1 MARFRKL
8 DGRWLAALIVLGYF
22 SILILAHLL
31 LHRPVYQLWQK
42 IYRVPALPEKFTDL
56 RDVVGGAEAL
66 HAGEDPWKRNI
77 GVDTWGA
84 GANAYDPDPL
94 HRPFN
99 YPRWWLY
106 ADYIGLNQQT
116 LKGFGIGMGLLFFA
130 CAFFVLG
137 RLTVTEGLLAGLFLV
152 STCVMFG
159 VERGNIDLVIFS
171 VLTLALAFR
180 RLIPVH
186 CLLISLAAILK
197 IYPAFGLLTLVG
209 QNWRKTLPWL
219 VASAGLLFVYFILNL
234 QELHRI
240 AAVTPHVWNWSY
252 GSSVAILALH
262 ELYLHA
268 GRAPFDSK
276 ILAIGDLIM
285 IGVMVVSV
293 WKRPRFG
300 SQINWPEWERELCSF
315 RLGTGV
321 YLGTFALGANF
332 DYRILFL
339 AFCLPLLFRL
349 RRESNPAQ
357 PWATT
362 ALILTLLYAN
372 TFLLLGFSEY
382 VLKEVLMWGIVFI
395 LTGLLSSTLLPD
407 SIQFRGITLG
417 KREIPGG
424 QIQSNTDRL
433 DGRGQAGKRRSGFA
447 AR

>member
-22 SILILAHLL
+22 SILILGHLL
-31 LHRPVYQLWQK
+31 SHRPVYQVWQK
-42 IYRVPALPEKFTDL
+42 IYQVPTLTESFRDL
-56 RDVVGGAEAL
+56 RDVAGGAEAL
-66 HAGEDPWKRNI
+66 HAGEDPWKPNA
-77 GVDTWGA
+77 GV
-84 GANAYDPDPL
+84 ANWDPNGYDPL

-106 ADYIGLNQQT
+106 TDHIGLNQQT
-116 LKGFGIGMGLLFFA
+116 LNGFGIGIGLFFFA

-137 RLTVTEGLLAGLFLV
+137 RLTVTEGLLAALFLV
-152 STCVMFG
+152 SACVMMG
-159 VERGNIDLVIFS
+159 VERGNNDLVIFS

-186 CLLISLAAILK
+186 CLLICVAAILK
-197 IYPAFGLLTLVG
+197 VYPAFGLLTLVS
-209 QNWRKTLPWL
+209 QNWRKTLPWIL
-219 VASAGLLFVYFILNL
+219 ASAGLLFVYFILNL
-234 QELHRI
+234 QELQRI
-240 AAVTPHVWNWSY
+240 AAVTPHVWNLSY

-276 ILAIGDLIM
+276 ILAIGDLLM

-300 SQINWPEWERELCSF
+300 SQINWPAWERELCSF

-339 AFCLPLLFRL
+339 MFCLPLLFRL

-362 ALILTLLYAN
+362 GLILTLVYAN

-382 VLKEVLMWGIVFI
+382 VLKEVLMWGIVFT

-407 SIQFRGITLG
+407 AFNFGASRWESGRFP
-417 KREIPGG
+417 EG
-424 QIQSNTDRL
+424 QIRSNMGRV
-433 DGRGQAGKRRSGFA
+433 DGQ
-447 AR
+447 